1 MRTLLAL
8 LLCGL
13 FLRAACAAPVAPEA
27 EAEQAFAQAMRSLEA
42 GEWAQAELLFER
54 SLMLNPE
61 HAAARL
67 ELAALLARRG
77 RLEAARALIESLVD
91 DPRTPPEHRG
101 RLQAMLAETD
111 RALAAVVRAAREGAD
126 PVAALAPPA
135 ETTAEIY
142 AGWSRNPLARADLR
156 QLTLTFPEGSITL
169 PVARDVRPA
178 GLTGVTLRHGVSGDW
193 GFQANLERIFGNEDS
208 TAHRLSVQGRLPWS
222 GRGAVGWA
230 QWSAQTQR
238 AYDGA
243 TRHALGVSV
252 GGRDWRLSGGGFDEP
267 GLERRGIYL
276 RLEGASRLRPDV
288 QALAYAEVEHAWS
301 GPPSF
306 VRLGA
311 MASWAPA
318 PHWVLLGH
326 VGAHRDLSGY
336 SPLLEGGA
344 AREMLSANLSLE
356 RAWEPGPGN
365 WQVLGRLYGGGRW
378 SNLDLF
384 TYRDAGVQVSLR
396 RRWQ

>member
-1 MRTLLAL
+1 MRALFAL
-8 LLCGL
+8 LLCGV

-27 EAEQAFAQAMRSLEA
+27 EAEQAFAQAMRSLEG
-42 GEWAQAELLFER
+42 GEWARAELLFER

-77 RLEAARALIESLVD
+77 RLEAARALIDSLVD
-91 DPRTPPEHRG
+91 DPRTPPEHRE

-111 RALAAVVRAAREGAD
+111 RALAAQVRMAAEGVYQAAAR
-126 PVAALAPPA
+126 PPSA
-135 ETTAEIY
+135 ETTAELY

-178 GLTGVTLRHGVSGDW
+178 GLMGVTLRRSVPGGW
-193 GFQANLERIFGNEDS
+193 GFHANLERIFGNEDS
-208 TAHRLSVQGRLPWS
+208 SAHRLSVHGRLPWS
-222 GRGAVGWA
+222 GSGAAGWG

-243 TRHALGVSV
+243 TRHALGASV
-252 GGRDWRLSGGGFDEP
+252 GGRNWRLSGGGFDEP
-267 GLERRGIYL
+267 SLARQGVYL
-276 RLEGASRLRPDV
+276 RVEGASRPRPEV

-306 VRLGA
+306 VRMGA
-311 MASWAPA
+311 MASWVPA
-318 PHWVLLGH
+318 PNWLLLGH
-326 VGAHRDLSGY
+326 FSAHRDLSGY
-336 SPLLEGGA
+336 SPLLEDGA

-365 WQVLGRLYGGGRW
+365 WQVLGRLYGGRRW
-378 SNLDLF
+378 SNLELF

>member
-1 MRTLLAL
+1 VRTLLAL

-42 GEWAQAELLFER
+42 GEWGQAELLFER

-67 ELAALLARRG
+67 ELAGLLARRG

-91 DPRTPPEHRG
+91 DPRTPPDHRE
-101 RLQAMLAETD
+101 RLQAMLVETD
-111 RALAAVVRAAREGAD
+111 RALAAQARAGRDGAD
-126 PVAALAPPA
+126 RASVHPPPA

-178 GLTGVTLRHGVSGDW
+178 GLMGVTLRRSVPGGW

-208 TAHRLSVQGRLPWS
+208 AAHRLSVHGRLPWAGS
-222 GRGAVGWA
+222 GAVGWA

-243 TRHALGVSV
+243 TRHALGASA

-267 GLERRGIYL
+267 TLARQGVYL
-276 RLEGASRLRPDV
+276 RLEGASRPHPQL
-288 QALAYAEVEHAWS
+288 QALAYAELEHAWS

-306 VRLGA
+306 VRMGA

-318 PHWVLLGH
+318 PRWVLLGH
-326 VGAHRDLSGY
+326 VSAHRDLSGY
-336 SPLLEGGA
+336 SPLLEDGA

-356 RAWEPGPGN
+356 RAWEPGPGT
-365 WQVLGRLYGGGRW
+365 WQLLGRLYGGRRW
-378 SNLDLF
+378 SNLELF